1 MARKPSKQTSKR
13 KKRPVKRIL
22 TTQVLAA
29 GGDAF
34 LDPETG
40 VRLLSWNLAKRP
52 GSKLELADHMPTAD
66 LVCVQEAKPSLLPE
80 LPGSSHFASSFRGLG
95 PDAEFHGVATLAR
108 AQSRDRGHPTAIG
121 SRWREGWV
129 VTPKMALATDYD
141 LGDQKLLVVNVHAY
155 NFQPVFKYMLRDQF
169 ERIAERVAAH
179 GGPAVVC
186 GDFNT
191 WRKDRLRLVE
201 VLLHDFEAVEF
212 EDSVHRKKGHW
223 TSRLALGCGT
233 LPLDHVYV
241 RGLGWEEARVLPS
254 EHSDHGA
261 LSVKLILP

>member
-201 VLLHDFEAVEF
+201 VLLHDFEAGR
-212 EDSVHRKKGHW
+212 SLRTRCIGK
-223 TSRLALGCGT
+223 
-233 LPLDHVYV
+233 
-241 RGLGWEEARVLPS
+241 RGIGRRGWLW
-254 EHSDHGA
+254 GA
-261 LSVKLILP
+261 GRCRWIMCMCAGWDGKRRGFCLRSIRTMGRFR